1 MPRKMHPNSLA
12 NLKRGKA
19 TQFGSCGDSVANQA
33 RENSHK
39 AAAARRTIAEEMQTI
54 MKGEGTPGKLAAQL
68 VQNMSKSPEWYKL
81 GLRMLGELPPEQVDI
96 RATAL
101 STEAQEQL
109 DKLLDETRGDIR

>member
-12 NLKRGKA
+12 NLKRGKK
-19 TQFGSCGDSVANQA
+19 FGNSDDSSTNDA

-54 MKGEGTPGKLAAQL
+54 MKGEGNPGKLAAQL